1 MSHPN
6 SGHSK
11 SLSWGAN
18 TADTVQTILRAPAK
32 VGLFVGVAGG
42 GVEGLDGVAAVGGG
56 GAGSSPSW
64 NKIYPNPVLEPSVC
78 RNSSFDLSY
87 GERKWSASANF

>member
-11 SLSWGAN
+11 SLSWGAD

-42 GVEGLDGVAAVGGG
+42 GVQGLDGVAAVGGG
-56 GAGSSPSW
+56 GSCEVAFPAR
-64 NKIYPNPVLEPSVC
+64 NMIQLVC
-78 RNSSFDLSY
+78 APACVRCFV
-87 GERKWSASANF
+87 WHTWC